1 MTPAITLWL
10 AFVLALGAVLFVG
23 GTKRQAITFVLIAI
37 ATAPASLTTLGHAAP
52 WSPPPG
58 HYTVLGARID
68 VDEAIWVL
76 LDTEDGPRFYKLP
89 YTTGTANG
97 LQAAMDMAVGSGGKV
112 GMKQGE
118 DGSPGFAEE
127 GGGQSEAPKQ
137 AETPMFSAP

>member
-10 AFVLALGAVLFVG
+10 AFVLATAAVAWFG
-23 GTKRQAITFVLIAI
+23 NKRQAIAFVLIAL
-37 ATAPASLTTLGHAAP
+37 ATAPATALPLGHAAP

-76 LDTEDGPRFYKLP
+76 LDTEAGPRFYKLP

-97 LQAAMDMAVGSGGKV
+97 LQSAMDMAAGSGGKV
-112 GMKQGE
+112 GAVVGE

-127 GGGQSEAPKQ
+127 GGQSEAPKQ
-137 AETPMFSAP
+137 AETPLLQLAP

>member
-10 AFVLALGAVLFVG
+10 AFVLAVGAVTWFG
-23 GTKRQAITFVLIAI
+23 SKRQAIAFVLIAI

-76 LDTEDGPRFYKLP
+76 LDTEQGPRFYKLP
-89 YTTGTANG
+89 YTTGTANS
-97 LQAAMDMAVGSGGKV
+97 LQQALDMAVGTGGKV
-112 GMKQGE
+112 EMEQGE
-118 DGSPGFAEE
+118 SGSPGFAEE
-127 GGGQSEAPKQ
+127 GGAGGEAPKQ
-137 AETPMFSAP
+137 AETPMFGGAG